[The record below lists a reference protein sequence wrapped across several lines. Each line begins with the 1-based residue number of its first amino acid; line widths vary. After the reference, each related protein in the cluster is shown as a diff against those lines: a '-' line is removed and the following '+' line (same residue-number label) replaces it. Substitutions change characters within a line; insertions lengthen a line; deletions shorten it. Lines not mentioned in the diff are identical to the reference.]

1 MTYHLFGNL
10 ITARGIAA
18 NNRGETEGNCT
29 TLPKVFWG
37 DKLHVSVSAEAI
49 RWAIRYYWQVMGIPV
64 NRQWIEEDQDI
75 ELVLAQDEPNKDKPN
90 KDKPKDEPNKDKPK
104 DKSNKDK
111 PKYDPKRFIDD
122 DVMGFM
128 DAKPGKGNE
137 AIKRRGALEVTRA
150 VSLQSAEKIEI
161 TFNSRS
167 GKKPKKGAKNQDNQ
181 NIDNQLA
188 RTSIYSTET
197 ITTRFQYGLAIT
209 PERLTEPKRI
219 LNVVEA
225 VTKLANVGGNHAR
238 FLFDFSPESAIF
250 RWSHHPVPQILH
262 CFEQP
267 EADIL
272 TAPRLCQLIEC
283 EEIPAE
289 DIWIFGGYA
298 FTEEAEELAE
308 MGANIYPSIR
318 KGVKE
323 LITQIAEDLEIDID
337 NNAVAS

>member
-64 NRQWIEEDQDI
+64 NRQWIEEEQDI
-75 ELVLAQDEPNKDKPN
+75 KLVLAQDKLM
-90 KDKPKDEPNKDKPK
+90 
-104 DKSNKDK
+104 
-111 PKYDPKRFIDD
+111 YDPKRFIDD
-122 DVMGFM
+122 DVMGYM

-137 AIKRRGALEVTRA
+137 IVKRRGALEVTRA

-167 GKKPKKGAKNQDNQ
+167 GKKPKKGGKNQDNQ
-181 NIDNQLA
+181 NADYQRA

-337 NNAVAS
+337 NNAAAS

>member
-10 ITARGIAA
+10 ITSRGIAA

-49 RWAIRYYWQVMGIPV
+49 RWAIRYYWQVMEIPV
-64 NRQWIEEDQDI
+64 NRQWLEEEQDI
-75 ELVLAQDEPNKDKPN
+75 DLVLAKEKLM
-90 KDKPKDEPNKDKPK
+90 
-104 DKSNKDK
+104 
-111 PKYDPKRFIDD
+111 YDPKRFIDD
-122 DVMGFM
+122 DVMGYM
-128 DAKPGKGNE
+128 DAKPGKGGE
-137 AIKRRGALEVTRA
+137 TVKRRGALEVTRA

-167 GKKPKKGAKNQDNQ
+167 GKKPKKGGKNQDNQ
-181 NIDNQLA
+181 NADNQRA

-209 PERLTEPKRI
+209 PERLIEPKRI
-219 LNVVEA
+219 LDVLQA

-323 LITQIAEDLEIDID
+323 LITQIAEDLGIDID
-337 NNAVAS
+337 NNVAAS